1 MMQKSAPAEAGAPG
15 WRYKAGLSL
24 FILAVVS
31 PAFAPLVAFTELST
45 EWKAI
50 IAGFLVVGGP
60 EVFTVAAI
68 ALLGKSG
75 FNHLKVTLFGWLKR
89 YAPTREVRRSRYY
102 IGLTMLLAPLVLGWL
117 TGYVP
122 QLLAFLTEHPLSVS
136 LITDFVFFA
145 SFFVLGGDFW
155 DKIRALFVY
164 EAKAQYPERA
174 R

>member
-1 MMQKSAPAEAGAPG
+1 MRQKSAPAEIGAPG

-24 FILAVVS
+24 FVLAVVS

-50 IAGFLVVGGP
+50 IAGFLLVGGP
-60 EVFTVAAI
+60 EIFTVGAI
-68 ALLGKSG
+68 AFLGKSG
-75 FNHLKVTLFGWLKR
+75 FAHLKTTLFRFLKL
-89 YAPTREVRRSRYY
+89 YAPKREVSRMRYY
-102 IGLTMLLAPLVLGWL
+102 IGLTMLLAPLVLAWVA
-117 TGYVP
+117 GYVP
-122 QLLAFLTEHPLSVS
+122 QFLAFYTDHH
-136 LITDFVFFA
+136 LIINLIADFVFIA

-164 EAKAQYPERA
+164 GAKAQFPERA

>member
-1 MMQKSAPAEAGAPG
+1 MSQTSEPVEIDAPG

-24 FILAVVS
+24 FVLAVAS
-31 PAFAPLVAFTELST
+31 PAFAPLVAFIELST

-75 FNHLKVTLFGWLKR
+75 FNHLKAKLFAWFKS
-89 YAPTREVRRSRYY
+89 YAPTREVSRMRYN
-102 IGLTMLLAPLVLGWL
+102 IGLTMLLGPLVFFWVAS
-117 TGYVP
+117 YVP
-122 QLLAFLTEHPLSVS
+122 QFLGFY
-136 LITDFVFFA
+136 TDHRLTMNLTADLVFFA

-164 EAKAQYPERA
+164 EARAQFPERA

>member
-1 MMQKSAPAEAGAPG
+1 MIQKSAPAETGAPR
-15 WRYKAGLSL
+15 WRYRAGLSL
-24 FILAVVS
+24 FVLAVAS
-31 PAFAPLVAFTELST
+31 PAFAPLVGLIELST

-75 FNHLKVTLFGWLKR
+75 FNHLKAKLFAWFKS
-89 YAPTREVRRSRYY
+89 YAPTREVSRTRYY
-102 IGLTMLLAPLVLGWL
+102 IGLAMLMGPLVFFWVATYL
-117 TGYVP
+117 P
-122 QLLAFLTEHPLSVS
+122 QFLAFYTEHSLSTN
-136 LITDFVFFA
+136 LTADLMFFA

-164 EAKAQYPERA
+164 EARAQFPESA

>member
-24 FILAVVS
+24 FVLAVAS
-31 PAFAPLVAFTELST
+31 PAFAPLVAFIELST

-75 FNHLKVTLFGWLKR
+75 FNHLKAKLFAWFKS
-89 YAPTREVRRSRYY
+89 YAPKREVSRTRYN
-102 IGLTMLLAPLVLGWL
+102 IGLTMLLAPLVFFWVAS
-117 TGYVP
+117 YVP
-122 QLLAFLTEHPLSVS
+122 QFLAFYTEHHLTIN
-136 LITDFVFFA
+136 LIADFVFFA

-164 EAKAQYPERA
+164 EAKAQIPERA

>member
-1 MMQKSAPAEAGAPG
+1 MRQKSASAETGAPG

-24 FILAVVS
+24 FVLAVAS
-31 PAFAPLVAFTELST
+31 PAFAPLVAFIELSA

-50 IAGFLVVGGP
+50 IAGFLLVGGP

-75 FNHLKVTLFGWLKR
+75 FNHLKVTLFSWLKQ
-89 YAPTREVRRSRYY
+89 YAPKREVSRSRYY
-102 IGLTMLLAPLVLGWL
+102 IGLTMLLAPLAFAWVAS
-117 TGYVP
+117 YVP
-122 QLLAFLTEHPLSVS
+122 QFLAFYTEHR
-136 LITDFVFFA
+136 LITNLIADLVFFA

-164 EAKAQYPERA
+164 EAKAQIPERA